1 MLGLIVGESS
11 LPNYVI
17 NKLLKKN
24 IEFLILDLTKSNIYK
39 RYKNSYSLKIT
50 ELGKAISILK
60 KNNCKNVIF
69 IGKVERPDISLL
81 KFDTKALFYLPR
93 LFSAFK
99 KGDGNILKEIIKI
112 FKENKLNVV
121 NSMKFTP
128 ELIFK
133 DKSIN
138 KLKIN
143 NADKSS
149 ISKGVKIIKSLSK
162 FDIGQSV
169 VINNGYV
176 LAIEG
181 PEGTD
186 ETIKRSLH
194 LSKKYK
200 LKNKSILIK
209 FPKANQD
216 LRIDLPTIGFDTIKN
231 CIKANIKGIAVKR
244 SQNIILDKDKI
255 INLVKKNNFFIIY
268 IFNFIKNTI

>member
-138 KLKIN
+138 KLNIN
-143 NADKSS
+143 NTDKSS

-255 INLVKKNNFFIIY
+255 INLVKKNNFFIIS
-268 IFNFIKNTI
+268 I

>member
-1 MLGLIVGESS
+1 
-11 LPNYVI
+11 
-17 NKLLKKN
+17 
-24 IEFLILDLTKSNIYK
+24 
-39 RYKNSYSLKIT
+39 LKIT

-81 KFDTKALFYLPR
+81 KFDRKALFYLPR

-99 KGDGNILKEIIKI
+99 IGDGNILKEIIKI

-143 NADKSS
+143 NTDKIS

-255 INLVKKNNFFIIY
+255 INLVKKNNFFIIS
-268 IFNFIKNTI
+268 I

>member
-1 MLGLIVGESS
+1 MLGLIVGESR
-11 LPNYVI
+11 LPNFVI

-24 IEFLILDLTKSNIYK
+24 VEFLILDLTKSKIYK
-39 RYKNSYSLKIT
+39 KYKNSYSLKIT

-69 IGKVERPDISLL
+69 LGKVERPEISLL
-81 KFDTKALFYLPR
+81 KFDRKALFYLPR

-138 KLKIN
+138 KVKIN
-143 NADKSS
+143 NTDKSS
-149 ISKGVKIIKSLSK
+149 ISKGVRIIKSLSK

-186 ETIKRSLH
+186 ESIKRSLH

-200 LKNKSILIK
+200 LKNKSILVK

-244 SQNIILDKDKI
+244 AQNIVLDKDKI
-255 INLVKKNNFFIIY
+255 ISLVKKNNFFITSI
-268 IFNFIKNTI
+268 

>member
-143 NADKSS
+143 NTDKSS
-149 ISKGVKIIKSLSK
+149 ISKGIKIIKSLSK

-200 LKNKSILIK
+200 LKNKSILVK

-244 SQNIILDKDKI
+244 AQNIFLDKDKI
-255 INLVKKNNFFIIY
+255 ISLVKKNNFFIIS
-268 IFNFIKNTI
+268 I

>member
-143 NADKSS
+143 NTDKSS

-186 ETIKRSLH
+186 VTIKRSLH

-255 INLVKKNNFFIIY
+255 INLVKKNNFFIIA
-268 IFNFIKNTI
+268 I

>member
-11 LPNYVI
+11 LPNFVI

-39 RYKNSYSLKIT
+39 KYKNSYSLKIT

-143 NADKSS
+143 NTDKSS

-186 ETIKRSLH
+186 ETIKRSLY

-255 INLVKKNNFFIIY
+255 INLVKKNNFFIIS
-268 IFNFIKNTI
+268 I

>member
-1 MLGLIVGESS
+1 M
-11 LPNYVI
+11 
-17 NKLLKKN
+17 
-24 IEFLILDLTKSNIYK
+24 
-39 RYKNSYSLKIT
+39 
-50 ELGKAISILK
+50 
-60 KNNCKNVIF
+60 
-69 IGKVERPDISLL
+69 L
-81 KFDTKALFYLPR
+81 KFDRKALFYLPR

-128 ELIFK
+128 ELIFM

-138 KLKIN
+138 KVKIN

-149 ISKGVKIIKSLSK
+149 ISKGVRIIKSLSK

-194 LSKKYK
+194 LLKKY
-200 LKNKSILIK
+200 N
-209 FPKANQD
+209 
-216 LRIDLPTIGFDTIKN
+216 
-231 CIKANIKGIAVKR
+231 
-244 SQNIILDKDKI
+244 
-255 INLVKKNNFFIIY
+255 
-268 IFNFIKNTI
+268 

>member
-11 LPNYVI
+11 LPNFVI

-24 IEFLILDLTKSNIYK
+24 IDFLILDLTKSNIYK
-39 RYKNSYSLKIT
+39 KYKNSHSLKIT

-138 KLKIN
+138 NVKIN
-143 NADKSS
+143 KTDKSS
-149 ISKGVKIIKSLSK
+149 IFKGVGIIKSLSK

-186 ETIKRSLH
+186 ETIKRSLY

-200 LKNKSILIK
+200 LNNKSILVK

-216 LRIDLPTIGFDTIKN
+216 LRIDLPTIGLDTIKN

-244 SQNIILDKDKI
+244 AQNIVLDKDKI
-255 INLVKKNNFFIIY
+255 ISLVKKNNFFIIS
-268 IFNFIKNTI
+268 I

>member
-11 LPNYVI
+11 LPNFVI

-24 IEFLILDLTKSNIYK
+24 IEFLILDLTKSYIYK

-69 IGKVERPDISLL
+69 IGKVERPEISLL
-81 KFDTKALFYLPR
+81 KFDRKALFYLPR

-143 NADKSS
+143 NTDKSS

-200 LKNKSILIK
+200 LKNKSILVK

-255 INLVKKNNFFIIY
+255 INLVKKNNFFIIS
-268 IFNFIKNTI
+268 I

>member
-11 LPNYVI
+11 LQNFVI
-17 NKLLKKN
+17 NKLLKKK
-24 IEFLILDLTKSNIYK
+24 IEFLILDLTKSYIYK

-143 NADKSS
+143 NTDKSS

-186 ETIKRSLH
+186 ETIKRSLL

-209 FPKANQD
+209 LPKANQD

-255 INLVKKNNFFIIY
+255 INLVKKNNFFIIS
-268 IFNFIKNTI
+268 I

>member
-11 LPNYVI
+11 LPNFVI

-24 IEFLILDLTKSNIYK
+24 VEFLILDLTKSNIYK

-143 NADKSS
+143 NTDKSS

-200 LKNKSILIK
+200 LKNKSILVK

-255 INLVKKNNFFIIY
+255 INLVKKNNFFIIS
-268 IFNFIKNTI
+268 I

>member
-1 MLGLIVGESS
+1 MLGIIVGEQS
-11 LPNYVI
+11 LPRLVI

-24 IEFLILDLTKSNIYK
+24 VELLIIDLTKSNIYK
-39 RYKNSYSLKIT
+39 KYKNSYSLKIT
-50 ELGKAISILK
+50 ELGKAISLLK
-60 KNNCKNVIF
+60 KNNCKNIIF
-69 IGKVERPDISLL
+69 IGKVKRPEISLL
-81 KFDTKALFYLPR
+81 KFDRKALFYLPR
-93 LFSAFK
+93 LFLAFK

-112 FKENKLNVV
+112 FKENKINVV

-133 DKSIN
+133 DRSIN
-138 KLKIN
+138 NVKIKN
-143 NADKSS
+143 TDKSS
-149 ISKGVKIIKSLSK
+149 IIKGATIIKSLSK

-169 VINNGYV
+169 VINNSYV

-186 ETIKRSLH
+186 ETIKRSYN

-200 LKNKSILIK
+200 LKDKSILVK

-216 LRIDLPTIGFDTIKN
+216 LRVDLPTIGLDTVKN

-255 INLVKKNNFFIIY
+255 INLTKKNNFFIISL
-268 IFNFIKNTI
+268 

>member
-1 MLGLIVGESS
+1 MLGLIVGESN
-11 LPNYVI
+11 LPNFVI
-17 NKLLKKN
+17 NKLLRKN
-24 IEFLILDLTKSNIYK
+24 VEFLILDLTKSNIYK
-39 RYKNSYSLKIT
+39 KYKNSYSLKIT

-81 KFDTKALFYLPR
+81 KFDRKALFYLPR

-138 KLKIN
+138 KVKIN
-143 NADKSS
+143 NTDKSS
-149 ISKGVKIIKSLSK
+149 ISKGVRIIKSLSK

-216 LRIDLPTIGFDTIKN
+216 LRVDLPTIGFDTIKN

-255 INLVKKNNFFIIY
+255 INLVKKNNFFIIS
-268 IFNFIKNTI
+268 I

>member
-1 MLGLIVGESS
+1 MLGLIVGESR
-11 LPNYVI
+11 LPNFVI

-24 IEFLILDLTKSNIYK
+24 VEFTILDLTKSNIYK
-39 RYKNSYSLKIT
+39 KYKNSYSLKIT
-50 ELGKAISILK
+50 ELGKAISVLK

-69 IGKVERPDISLL
+69 LGKVERPEISLL
-81 KFDTKALFYLPR
+81 KFDRKALFYLPR

-133 DKSIN
+133 NKSIN
-138 KLKIN
+138 KVKIN
-143 NADKSS
+143 NTDKSS
-149 ISKGVKIIKSLSK
+149 ISKGVRIIKSLSK

-200 LKNKSILIK
+200 LKNKSILVK

-244 SQNIILDKDKI
+244 AQNIVLDKDKI
-255 INLVKKNNFFIIY
+255 ISLVKKNNFFIIS
-268 IFNFIKNTI
+268 I

>member
-1 MLGLIVGESS
+1 MLGLIVGESN
-11 LPNYVI
+11 LPNFVI
-17 NKLLKKN
+17 NKLLRKN
-24 IEFLILDLTKSNIYK
+24 VEFLILDLTKSNIYK

-50 ELGKAISILK
+50 ELGKAISVLK

-69 IGKVERPDISLL
+69 IGKVERPEISLL
-81 KFDTKALFYLPR
+81 KFDRKALFYLPR

-112 FKENKLNVV
+112 FKENKLNVI

-138 KLKIN
+138 RVKIN
-143 NADKSS
+143 NTDKSS
-149 ISKGVKIIKSLSK
+149 ISKGVRIIKSLSK

-186 ETIKRSLH
+186 ETIKRSLY

-209 FPKANQD
+209 FPKTNQD

-231 CIKANIKGIAVKR
+231 CIKANIKG
-244 SQNIILDKDKI
+244 
-255 INLVKKNNFFIIY
+255 
-268 IFNFIKNTI
+268 

>member
-1 MLGLIVGESS
+1 MLGLIVGESN
-11 LPNYVI
+11 LPNFVI
-17 NKLLKKN
+17 NKLLRKN
-24 IEFLILDLTKSNIYK
+24 VEFLILDLTKSNIYK

-50 ELGKAISILK
+50 ELGKAIALLK

-69 IGKVERPDISLL
+69 IGKVERPEISLL
-81 KFDTKALFYLPR
+81 KFDRKALFYLPR

-138 KLKIN
+138 KVKLN
-143 NADKSS
+143 NTDKSS
-149 ISKGVKIIKSLSK
+149 ISKGVRIIKSLSK

-194 LSKKYK
+194 LLKKYK
-200 LKNKSILIK
+200 LKNKSIL
-209 FPKANQD
+209 
-216 LRIDLPTIGFDTIKN
+216 
-231 CIKANIKGIAVKR
+231 V
-244 SQNIILDKDKI
+244 
-255 INLVKKNNFFIIY
+255 
-268 IFNFIKNTI
+268 

>member
-11 LPNYVI
+11 LPNFVI

-24 IEFLILDLTKSNIYK
+24 IDFLILDLTKSNIYK
-39 RYKNSYSLKIT
+39 KYKNSHSLKIT

-143 NADKSS
+143 NTDKSS
-149 ISKGVKIIKSLSK
+149 ISKGIKIIKSLSK

-186 ETIKRSLH
+186 VTIKRSLH

-255 INLVKKNNFFIIY
+255 INLVKKNNFFIIS
-268 IFNFIKNTI
+268 I

>member
-24 IEFLILDLTKSNIYK
+24 IEFLILDLTKSYIYK

-143 NADKSS
+143 NTDKSS

-194 LSKKYK
+194 LLKKYK
-200 LKNKSILIK
+200 LKNKSILVK

-255 INLVKKNNFFIIY
+255 INLVKKNNFFIIS
-268 IFNFIKNTI
+268 I

>member
-24 IEFLILDLTKSNIYK
+24 IEFLILDLTKSYIYK

-143 NADKSS
+143 NTDKSS

-194 LSKKYK
+194 LLKKYK

-255 INLVKKNNFFIIY
+255 INLVKKNNFFIIS
-268 IFNFIKNTI
+268 I

>member
-69 IGKVERPDISLL
+69 IGKVERPDFSLL

-143 NADKSS
+143 NTDKSS

-209 FPKANQD
+209 FPKVNQD

-255 INLVKKNNFFIIY
+255 INLVKKNNFFIIS
-268 IFNFIKNTI
+268 I

>member
-143 NADKSS
+143 NTDKSS

-186 ETIKRSLH
+186 ETIKRSLY

-255 INLVKKNNFFIIY
+255 INLAKKNNFFIIS
-268 IFNFIKNTI
+268 I

>member
-186 ETIKRSLH
+186 ETIKRSFH

-255 INLVKKNNFFIIY
+255 INLAKKNNFFIIS
-268 IFNFIKNTI
+268 I

>member
-143 NADKSS
+143 NTDKTS
-149 ISKGVKIIKSLSK
+149 ISKGIKIIKSLSK

-169 VINNGYV
+169 VINSGYV

-186 ETIKRSLH
+186 VTIKRSLH

-216 LRIDLPTIGFDTIKN
+216 LRIDLPTIGLDTIKN

-255 INLVKKNNFFIIY
+255 INLAKKNNFFIISL
-268 IFNFIKNTI
+268 

>member
-11 LPNYVI
+11 LPNFVI

-143 NADKSS
+143 NTDKSS

-255 INLVKKNNFFIIY
+255 INLVKKNNFFIIS
-268 IFNFIKNTI
+268 I

>member
-11 LPNYVI
+11 LPNFVI
-17 NKLLKKN
+17 NKLLSTN
-24 IEFLILDLTKSNIYK
+24 VEFLILDLTKSNIYK

-50 ELGKAISILK
+50 ELGKAISVLK

-69 IGKVERPDISLL
+69 IGKVERPQISLL
-81 KFDTKALFYLPR
+81 KFDRKALFYLPR

-128 ELIFK
+128 ELVFK

-138 KLKIN
+138 KVKIN

-149 ISKGVKIIKSLSK
+149 ISKGVSIIKSLSK

-186 ETIKRSLH
+186 ETIKRSLY
-194 LSKKYK
+194 LLKKYK
-200 LKNKSILIK
+200 LKNKSILVK

-244 SQNIILDKDKI
+244 SQNIILDKNKI
-255 INLVKKNNFFIIY
+255 INLVKKNNFFIIS
-268 IFNFIKNTI
+268 I

>member
-24 IEFLILDLTKSNIYK
+24 IEFLILDLTKSYIYK

-81 KFDTKALFYLPR
+81 KFDRKALFYLPR

-138 KLKIN
+138 KVKIN
-143 NADKSS
+143 NTDKSS

-200 LKNKSILIK
+200 LKNKSILVK

-244 SQNIILDKDKI
+244 AQNIILDRDKI
-255 INLVKKNNFFIIY
+255 INLVKKNNFFIIS
-268 IFNFIKNTI
+268 I

>member
-69 IGKVERPDISLL
+69 IGKVERPEFSLL

-143 NADKSS
+143 NTDKSS

-186 ETIKRSLH
+186 VTIKRSLH

-255 INLVKKNNFFIIY
+255 INLVKKNNFFIIS
-268 IFNFIKNTI
+268 I

>member
-1 MLGLIVGESS
+1 MLGLIVGESN
-11 LPNYVI
+11 LPNFVI

-24 IEFLILDLTKSNIYK
+24 IEFLILDLTKFNIYK
-39 RYKNSYSLKIT
+39 KYKNSYSLKIT

-143 NADKSS
+143 NTDKSS

-255 INLVKKNNFFIIY
+255 INLVKKNNFFIIS
-268 IFNFIKNTI
+268 I

>member
-39 RYKNSYSLKIT
+39 KYKNSHSLKIT

-60 KNNCKNVIF
+60 KYNCKNVIF

-143 NADKSS
+143 NTDKIS

-194 LSKKYK
+194 LLKKYK
-200 LKNKSILIK
+200 LKNKSILVK

-216 LRIDLPTIGFDTIKN
+216 LRVDLPTIGFDTIKN

-255 INLVKKNNFFIIY
+255 INLVKKNNFFIIS
-268 IFNFIKNTI
+268 I

>member
-1 MLGLIVGESS
+1 MLGLIVGESR
-11 LPNYVI
+11 LPNFVI

-24 IEFLILDLTKSNIYK
+24 VEFLILDLTKSNIYK
-39 RYKNSYSLKIT
+39 KYKNSYSLKIT
-50 ELGKAISILK
+50 ELGKAISVLK

-69 IGKVERPDISLL
+69 LGKVERPEISLL
-81 KFDTKALFYLPR
+81 KFDRKALFYLPR

-138 KLKIN
+138 KIRIN
-143 NADKSS
+143 NTDKSS
-149 ISKGVKIIKSLSK
+149 ISKGVRIIKSLSK

-200 LKNKSILIK
+200 LKNKSILVK
-209 FPKANQD
+209 FPKVNQD

-231 CIKANIKGIAVKR
+231 CIKANIKGIVVKR
-244 SQNIILDKDKI
+244 SQNIILDKNKI
-255 INLVKKNNFFIIY
+255 INLVKKNNFFIIS
-268 IFNFIKNTI
+268 I

>member
-39 RYKNSYSLKIT
+39 KYKNSYSLKIT
-50 ELGKAISILK
+50 ELGKAISVLK

-69 IGKVERPDISLL
+69 IGKVERPEISLL
-81 KFDTKALFYLPR
+81 KFDRKALFYLPR

-143 NADKSS
+143 NTDKSS

-255 INLVKKNNFFIIY
+255 INLVKKNNFFIIS
-268 IFNFIKNTI
+268 I

>member
-81 KFDTKALFYLPR
+81 KFDRKALFYLPR

-143 NADKSS
+143 NTDKSS

-186 ETIKRSLH
+186 VTIKRSLH

-255 INLVKKNNFFIIY
+255 INLVKKNNFFIIS
-268 IFNFIKNTI
+268 I

>member
-11 LPNYVI
+11 LPTVVI
-17 NKLLKKN
+17 NKLLKNN

-39 RYKNSYSLKIT
+39 KYKNSYSLKIT

-60 KNNCKNVIF
+60 KNNCKNIIF
-69 IGKVERPDISLL
+69 IGKVKRPEISLL
-81 KFDTKALFYLPR
+81 KFDRKALFYLPR

-112 FKENKLNVV
+112 FKEHKINVV

-133 DKSIN
+133 DRSIN
-138 KLKIN
+138 NVKIKN
-143 NADKSS
+143 TDKSS
-149 ISKGVKIIKSLSK
+149 IIKGVSIIKSLSK

-169 VINNGYV
+169 IINNGYV

-186 ETIKRSLH
+186 ETIKRSLT
-194 LSKKYK
+194 LSIKYK
-200 LKNKSILIK
+200 LKDKSILVK

-216 LRIDLPTIGFDTIKN
+216 LRVDLPTIGMDTVKN
-231 CIKANIKGIAVKR
+231 CIKANIKGIVVKR

-255 INLVKKNNFFIIY
+255 INLTKKNNFFIISL
-268 IFNFIKNTI
+268 

>member
-1 MLGLIVGESS
+1 MLGLIVGESR
-11 LPNYVI
+11 LPNFVI

-24 IEFLILDLTKSNIYK
+24 VEFLILDLTKSNIYK
-39 RYKNSYSLKIT
+39 KYKNSYSLKIT
-50 ELGKAISILK
+50 ELGKAISVLK

-69 IGKVERPDISLL
+69 LGKVERPEISLL
-81 KFDTKALFYLPR
+81 KFDRKALFYLPR

-128 ELIFK
+128 ELIFNN
-133 DKSIN
+133 KSIN
-138 KLKIN
+138 KVKIN
-143 NADKSS
+143 NTDKSS
-149 ISKGVKIIKSLSK
+149 ISKGVRIIKSLSK

-200 LKNKSILIK
+200 LKNKSILVK

-244 SQNIILDKDKI
+244 AQNIILDKDKI
-255 INLVKKNNFFIIY
+255 ISLVKKNNFFIIS
-268 IFNFIKNTI
+268 I